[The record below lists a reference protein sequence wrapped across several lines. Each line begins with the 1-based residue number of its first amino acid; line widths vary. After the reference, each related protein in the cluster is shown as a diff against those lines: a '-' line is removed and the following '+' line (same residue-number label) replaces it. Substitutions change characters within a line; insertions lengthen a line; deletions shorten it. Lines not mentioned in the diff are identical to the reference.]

1 MKLKFDDIQ
10 PSVLKNFQGGQGEL
24 VSRRYQDD
32 NNKITRALLSPG
44 SSIGRHTHA
53 GTSEVIFVISG
64 RGKMYIDDTVEEL
77 SAGDCHYCP
86 PGSSHSFVNDGDED
100 LVFRAVVPTHN

>member
-1 MKLKFDDIQ
+1 M
-10 PSVLKNFQGGQGEL
+10 
-24 VSRRYQDD
+24 
-32 NNKITRALLSPG
+32 
-44 SSIGRHTHA
+44 
-53 GTSEVIFVISG
+53 IFVISG